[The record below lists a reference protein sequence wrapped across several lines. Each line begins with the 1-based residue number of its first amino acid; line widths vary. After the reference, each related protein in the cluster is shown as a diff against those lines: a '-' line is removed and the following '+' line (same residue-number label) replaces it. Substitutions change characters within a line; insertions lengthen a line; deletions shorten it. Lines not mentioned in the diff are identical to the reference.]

1 MPSHAL
7 VSSQQPPTPQR
18 RLTLQTSSRTTSRTT
33 TLTLLAALQLLLLCR
48 AQVRAQRHVAPLRD
62 GMGEAEAALMR
73 RCQRD
78 LVLRYLAAPALP
90 GGQDALRH
98 VGRIAG
104 AAPGAA
110 ALRAVLAAL
119 AERTADPLM
128 PAQLRSILG
137 NANSESMLHS
147 LVFQRIQQIIKLE
160 ALQEALLQC
169 APGRLHPV
177 ATERGVPREQQH
189 PPAELVQAAR
199 YTDATPVPHLPRSIA
214 AQEQLTK
221 VHLRRAANE
230 ELHGSHFH
238 GAVLKRR
245 NSNEGETRTLVKK
258 PSLSAFDPLKVSK
271 PKPVEAPTPLAGVP
285 PGAASIT
292 QHADTAQLKSAAWL
306 ATEKENLASEPA
318 LICFSPKRGHTKPPP
333 TPCFI
338 YSAPR

>member
-1 MPSHAL
+1 
-7 VSSQQPPTPQR
+7 
-18 RLTLQTSSRTTSRTT
+18 
-33 TLTLLAALQLLLLCR
+33 
-48 AQVRAQRHVAPLRD
+48 
-62 GMGEAEAALMR
+62 MR

-78 LVLRYLAAPALP
+78 LVLRYLAAPELP
-90 GGQDALRH
+90 GGQEALLH

-119 AERTADPLM
+119 AERKADPGM

-137 NANSESMLHS
+137 NANSESLLHS

-177 ATERGVPREQQH
+177 TTERGLPREQQN
-189 PPAELVQAAR
+189 PQNKLVQAAR
-199 YTDATPVPHLPRSIA
+199 CTDATAVPHLARSIV

-221 VHLRRAANE
+221 VQLRRAANE
-230 ELHGSHFH
+230 ELHGSHGCHFD
-238 GAVLKRR
+238 GANPAVLKRR

-258 PSLSAFDPLKVSK
+258 TSLSAFDPLKVSK
-271 PKPVEAPTPLAGVP
+271 SNPVDALEPLADVPSGAASITQHADTAKLKWAARLATEKENRETRTLVKKPSLSAFDPLKVCKAKPVEAPTPLAGVP
-285 PGAASIT
+285 PGAAPRT
-292 QHADTAQLKSAAWL
+292 QHADTAQVKLAARL
-306 ATEKENLASEPA
+306 ATEKENLETPP
-318 LICFSPKRGHTKPPP
+318 LICFSPKRDHTKAAP
-333 TPCFI
+333 TPCFF